1 MNMAERT
8 FKQALEHR
16 RTYYAIGSESPVSDE
31 KIEELIKFAVKNV
44 PSAFNSQSTRVV
56 LLLGENHK
64 RLWTITK
71 DILRHIVPADAFKA
85 TEDKIN
91 NCFQAGHGTI
101 LFFEDQEVVKGLQ
114 NSFPS
119 YADNFPVW
127 SQQTSAMHQLAIW
140 TMLEDLGFGVNLQH
154 YNPLID
160 KEVASEWQ
168 IPDTWKLIAEMPF
181 GNPLAEP
188 GEKQFNKIEDRVKIF
203 R

>member
-1 MNMAERT
+1 MEKT
-8 FKQALEHR
+8 FKQALESR

-31 KIEELIKFAVKNV
+31 KIEEVVKFAVKNV
-44 PSAFNSQSTRVV
+44 PSSFNSQSTRVV

-64 RLWTITK
+64 KLWNITK
-71 DILRHIVPADAFKA
+71 DILRKIVPAEAFKS
-85 TEDKIN
+85 TEEKID
-91 NCFQAGHGTI
+91 NCFLAGHGTI
-101 LFFEDQEVVKGLQ
+101 LYFEDQDVVKGLQ

-160 KEVASEWQ
+160 EEVAKEWS
-168 IPDTWKLIAEMPF
+168 IPATWKLIAEMPF
-181 GNPLAEP
+181 GNPLGEP
-188 GEKQFNKIEDRVKIF
+188 GEKQFKPIEERVKVF
-203 R
+203 K